1 MKRELLYP
9 FFIECCKFTND
20 IFWKSIYEDLAYGIT
35 PYGTYIQK
43 DFLTCNYKDKE
54 FIYKIQ
60 KKDPKELYNDIYN
73 LFRIKLS
80 LMSRNEIIK
89 KKNDINILQEQVYE
103 EWTDIKKKNL
113 KEVLIEKYAINMSTK
128 HKLTITQTK
137 YLMSLIFLSFVFKII
152 TSNDIIMKNGKIESI
167 NGIEFEKGKINLKK
181 SFYNT
186 NYTMSPYIVLDKESL
201 MSDEW
206 NKYLNALRK
215 I

>member
-1 MKRELLYP
+1 MKREIIYP

-35 PYGTYIQK
+35 PYGTYINK

-73 LFRIKLS
+73 LFKNKLS

-89 KKNDINILQEQVYE
+89 KKNDISISQEQTYE
-103 EWTDIKKKNL
+103 EWSDIKKKNL
-113 KEVLIEKYAINMSTK
+113 KEVLIEKYAINMSNK
-128 HKLTITQTK
+128 HNLTIVQTK

-152 TSNDIIMKNGKIESI
+152 TANDIIMKNGKIESI

-186 NYTMSPYIVLDKESL
+186 NYNMSPCIVLDKAIL
-201 MSDEW
+201 MSEEW

-215 I
+215 V